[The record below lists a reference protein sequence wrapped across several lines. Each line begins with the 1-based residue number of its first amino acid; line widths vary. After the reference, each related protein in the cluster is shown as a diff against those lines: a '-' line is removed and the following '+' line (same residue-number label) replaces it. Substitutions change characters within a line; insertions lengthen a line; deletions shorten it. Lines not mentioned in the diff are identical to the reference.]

1 MVSWSFNL
9 YMLQVTGTILVYC
22 LFMVEVW
29 RGAAVPSLDEV
40 IYYINGVCRALE
52 FTVAVFVV
60 AYGAWESLWGEWSWI
75 GASVIII
82 HSYCNVWLRA
92 QAGWRSFLLR
102 REAARKINSLQ
113 QASVQQLQE
122 HGDVCAICFQVSI
135 VIPGLIFA

>member
-1 MVSWSFNL
+1 MVSLNCHLICFIL
-9 YMLQVTGTILVYC
+9 MFQVTGTLLIYC

-29 RGAAVPSLDEV
+29 RGAALPSLDEV
-40 IYYINGVCRALE
+40 VYYVNAVCRALE
-52 FTVAVFVV
+52 FAVALCVV

-92 QAGWRSFLLR
+92 QAGWKSFLLR
-102 REAARKINSLQ
+102 QEAARKINSLPR
-113 QASVQQLQE
+113 ASTEQLQD

-135 VIPGLIFA
+135 GFGL